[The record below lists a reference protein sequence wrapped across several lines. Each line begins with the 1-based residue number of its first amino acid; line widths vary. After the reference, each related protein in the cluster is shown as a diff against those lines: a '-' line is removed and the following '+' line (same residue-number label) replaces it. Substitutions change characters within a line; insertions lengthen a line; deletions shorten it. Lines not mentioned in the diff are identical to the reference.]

1 MTERGVFK
9 KGVGLKTESYKNNFD
24 FIRVFAAGLVLF
36 SHQFALL
43 GIAEPVLIRQV
54 GFGSLGVCI
63 FFSISG
69 FLISQS
75 WERDPNAA
83 RFIARRFL
91 RIWPAL
97 FVVTALSVLVLEPL
111 TSSHSLMNYLSLS
124 ETWNYFKTL
133 LLLIKYK
140 LPGVF
145 ASNPYAHAV
154 NGSLWT
160 IPLEVKWYWLV
171 LLASIFKLLN
181 FRYLVLIVLSGLG
194 VFCFGIDEIE
204 VNPKTNYFYEY
215 GMFFLSG
222 LCLHLFQDVW
232 KKQSFR
238 TMLCIGATAI
248 AAYAFGHPLLGLLIV
263 VPYAVIRLG
272 LASTPVLRRFGRFG
286 DCSYGLYIYAFPVQQ
301 LIVWWTDASLA
312 VSASLVLSAAGTAAL
327 AFLSWHLVEN
337 PAMQLRPRQRGAS
350 DRTREI
356 GIEVPTVRSL

>member
-1 MTERGVFK
+1 M
-9 KGVGLKTESYKNNFD
+9 
-24 FIRVFAAGLVLF
+24 
-36 SHQFALL
+36 
-43 GIAEPVLIRQV
+43 PQV

-75 WERDPNAA
+75 WARDPHAA

-97 FVVTALSVLVLEPL
+97 MVVTALSVLVLGPL
-111 TSSHSLMNYLSLS
+111 TSSYSLKDYLGSS

-145 ASNPYAHAV
+145 ASNPYPHAV

-160 IPLEVKWYWLV
+160 IPLEVKWYWLM
-171 LLASIFKLLN
+171 LAAGIFKLLN
-181 FRYLVLIVLSGLG
+181 FRYVVLMVLSGLA

-204 VNPKTNYFYEY
+204 INPKRNYFYEY

-222 LCLHLFQDVW
+222 VCLHLFQDLW
-232 KKQSFR
+232 QKQSFR
-238 TMLCIGATAI
+238 TMLCLGAAAI
-248 AAYAFGHPLLGLLIV
+248 TAYAFGHPLLGLLTV
-263 VPYAVIRLG
+263 GPYVVIRLG

-301 LIVWWTDASLA
+301 LIVWCTNASLGVPASLA
-312 VSASLVLSAAGTAAL
+312 LSATVTAAL
-327 AFLSWHLVEN
+327 AFLSWHLIEK
-337 PAMQLRPRQRGAS
+337 PAMQLRPRQRDAS
-350 DRTREI
+350 DGIGEI
-356 GIEVPTVRSL
+356 GVELPSIPSR